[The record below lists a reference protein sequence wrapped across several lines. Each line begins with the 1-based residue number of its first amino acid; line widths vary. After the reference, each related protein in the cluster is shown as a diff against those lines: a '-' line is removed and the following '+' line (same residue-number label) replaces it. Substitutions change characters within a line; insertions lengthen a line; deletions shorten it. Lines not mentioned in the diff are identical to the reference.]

1 MEGEKMPGKSGG
13 GRTGGG
19 KTDGGGGT
27 SARSAITGRYVTKAT
42 AQRHPKTTVEEKR
55 N

>member
-1 MEGEKMPGKSGG
+1 MPGKSGG
-13 GRTGGG
+13 GKSGGG
-19 KTDGGGGT
+19 KSSGGGT

-55 N
+55 K

>member
-1 MEGEKMPGKSGG
+1 MPGKSGG
-13 GRTGGG
+13 GRSGGG
-19 KTDGGGGT
+19 KTSGGGT

-55 N
+55 K